1 VITDLNTLIPA
12 DSPCLVLF
20 VADVIN
26 SSGEIAGFGLTSSF
40 EVHGFLATPC
50 KGTAAA
56 ESIAVATQSE
66 GSESAKTVLRENV
79 RKILHERLRL
89 GRFGIR
95 PLGPQ

>member
-1 VITDLNTLIPA
+1 MGI
-12 DSPCLVLF
+12 SRSF
-20 VADVIN
+20 QK
-26 SSGEIAGFGLTSSF
+26 SGEFLVRGAGFDGVARKNISAS
-40 EVHGFLATPC
+40 ESDATPC

-66 GSESAKTVLRENV
+66 TSESAKTALRENV

-95 PLGPQ
+95 PIGPQ